1 MSFSSEVYMMG
12 RIRRGIVLGLRSLLL
27 HKLRS
32 GLTTLGLMFGVAAV
46 ISMLAVGEG
55 ASRSAQRD
63 IEQLGAT
70 NIILRSV
77 KPSDDAQAATG
88 RQASLILRYGLT
100 YADYRR
106 IIETVPT
113 VRHALPVREIR
124 KQIRSLERALDGR
137 VVGTTHD
144 YAEFNH
150 LQVVKGR
157 FLERSDD
164 ELYRNC
170 AVLAHATAMALF
182 PYVDPVGQTINL
194 GTDAYTVVG
203 VTSERAA
210 TALAGNSVTNQ
221 DYNRD
226 VYIPLN
232 TCRLRFGERILELRS
247 GRFVP
252 PKKPELTQLT
262 IQVNSI
268 DEVTPTASV
277 LVKSY
282 EPYHPQQDV
291 QIAVPYELLEQARRS
306 ARQFTII
313 LGTIASISLLVGGI
327 GIMNIMLATVT
338 ERTREIGIRRALGA
352 KRRDITQQFLIE
364 CVALSAVGGFA
375 GILLGMGIPRL
386 IVYFFPDQKTII
398 TVQSVLLA
406 FGVSVGVGILF
417 GVYPARR
424 AALMDPIEAL
434 RHE

>member
-1 MSFSSEVYMMG
+1 MG
-12 RIRRGIVLGLRSLLL
+12 RIRRGVVLGLRSLLL

-32 GLTTLGLMFGVAAV
+32 GLTTLGVMFGVAAV

-55 ASRSAQRD
+55 ASRSVQRD

-77 KPSDDAQAATG
+77 KPSDEVQAATG
-88 RQASLILRYGLT
+88 RQAPLILRYGLT

-106 IIETVPT
+106 IIETVPN
-113 VRHALPVREIR
+113 VRHVLPVREIR
-124 KQIRSLERALDGR
+124 KQIRCLERALDGR

-150 LQVVKGR
+150 LEVVKGR
-157 FLERSDD
+157 FLERFDD

-170 AVLAHATAMALF
+170 AVLAHATAVALF
-182 PYVDPVGQTINL
+182 PYGDPIGETINL
-194 GTDAYTVVG
+194 GSDAYTVVG

-210 TALAGNSVTNQ
+210 TAVVGNSITGQ

-232 TCRLRFGERILELRS
+232 TCRLRFGERILEMRS
-247 GRFVP
+247 GRFSAEET
-252 PKKPELTQLT
+252 ELTQLT

-268 DEVTPTASV
+268 DEVKPTASV
-277 LVKSY
+277 LAESY
-282 EPYHPQQDV
+282 EPYHPLKDV

-327 GIMNIMLATVT
+327 GIMNIMLASVT

-386 IVYFFPDQKTII
+386 IVYFFPDQKTIV
-398 TVQSVLLA
+398 TVQSVLVA
-406 FGVSVGVGILF
+406 FGISVGVGILF

-424 AALMDPIEAL
+424 AALLDPIEAL

>member
-1 MSFSSEVYMMG
+1 MG
-12 RIRRGIVLGLRSLLL
+12 RIRRGIVLGLRSLML

-55 ASRSAQRD
+55 ASRSVQRD

-77 KPSDDAQAATG
+77 KPTDEAQAASG
-88 RQASLILRYGLT
+88 KQAPLILRYGLT
-100 YADYRR
+100 YDDYQR
-106 IIETVPT
+106 IAETVPT
-113 VRHALPVREIR
+113 IKQMLPVREIR
-124 KQIRSLERALDGR
+124 KQIRSLEHALDAR
-137 VVGTTHD
+137 VVGTIQD

-150 LQVVKGR
+150 LEVVKGR
-157 FLERSDD
+157 FLQRADD

-182 PYVDPVGQTINL
+182 PHEDPIGETINL
-194 GTDAYTVVG
+194 GNDAYTVVG
-203 VTSERAA
+203 VTSERAK
-210 TALAGNSVTNQ
+210 TADAGAGVTGQ
-221 DYNRD
+221 DYNND

-232 TCRLRFGERILELRS
+232 TCRVRFGERILEMRS
-247 GRFVP
+247 GRFSA
-252 PKKPELTQLT
+252 EETEITQLT
-262 IQVNSI
+262 VQVNSI
-268 DEVTPTASV
+268 DEVTPTATV
-277 LVKSY
+277 LAKTY
-282 EPYHPQQDV
+282 EPYHPLKDV

-352 KRRDITQQFLIE
+352 KRRDIIQQFLIE
-364 CVALSAVGGFA
+364 CVTLSAVGGLA
-375 GILLGMGIPRL
+375 GILVGMGIPQL

-398 TVQSVLLA
+398 TVQSVFVA
-406 FGVSVGVGILF
+406 FGISVTVGILF

>member
-1 MSFSSEVYMMG
+1 MG
-12 RIRRGIVLGLRSLLL
+12 RIGRGIVLGVRSLML

-55 ASRSAQRD
+55 ASRSVQRD

-77 KPSDDAQAATG
+77 KPSDEAQAASG
-88 RQASLILRYGLT
+88 KQSPLILRYGLT
-100 YADYRR
+100 YDDYRR
-106 IIETVPT
+106 IAETVPT
-113 VRHALPVREIR
+113 IKQILPVREIR
-124 KQIRSLERALDGR
+124 KQIRSLEHVLDAR
-137 VVGTTHD
+137 VVGTIHD

-150 LQVVKGR
+150 LEVVKGR

-182 PYVDPVGQTINL
+182 PYDDPIGETINL
-194 GTDAYTVVG
+194 GNDAYTVVG
-203 VTSERAA
+203 VTSERAK
-210 TALAGNSVTNQ
+210 TSDSGTGVTGQ

-232 TCRLRFGERILELRS
+232 TCRVRFGERILEMRS
-247 GRFVP
+247 GRFSA
-252 PKKPELTQLT
+252 EETEITQLT
-262 IQVNSI
+262 VQVNSI
-268 DEVTPTASV
+268 DEVTPTATV
-277 LVKSY
+277 LAKSY
-282 EPYHPQQDV
+282 EPYHPQKDV
-291 QIAVPYELLEQARRS
+291 QMAIPYELLEQARRS

-352 KRRDITQQFLIE
+352 KRRDIIQQFLIE
-364 CVALSAVGGFA
+364 CVTLSAVGGLA
-375 GILLGMGIPRL
+375 GILLGMGIPRI

-398 TVQSVLLA
+398 TVQSVIVA
-406 FGVSVGVGILF
+406 FGISVCVGILF

>member
-1 MSFSSEVYMMG
+1 MG
-12 RIRRGIVLGLRSLLL
+12 RIRRGIVLGFRSLLL

-55 ASRSAQRD
+55 ASRSVQRD

-77 KPSDDAQAATG
+77 KPSDEAQAATG
-88 RQASLILRYGLT
+88 RQAALILRYGLT

-106 IIETVPT
+106 IVDTVPT
-113 VRHALPVREIR
+113 VKHILPVREIR
-124 KQIRSLERALDGR
+124 KQIRCLDRALDGR

-150 LQVVKGR
+150 LEVVKGR
-157 FLERSDD
+157 FLERADD

-182 PYVDPVGQTINL
+182 PYDDPIGETINL
-194 GTDAYTVVG
+194 GSDAYTVVG

-210 TALAGNSVTNQ
+210 TAVAGNGVTSQ

-232 TCRLRFGERILELRS
+232 TCRVRFGERILELRS
-247 GRFVP
+247 GRFSAEET
-252 PKKPELTQLT
+252 ELTQLT

-268 DEVTPTASV
+268 DEVTPTATV
-277 LVKSY
+277 LAKAY
-282 EPYHPQQDV
+282 EPYHPQKDV
-291 QIAVPYELLEQARRS
+291 QMAVPYELLEQARRS

-364 CVALSAVGGFA
+364 CVALSAIGGFA
-375 GILLGMGIPRL
+375 GILLGMGIPRM

-398 TVQSVLLA
+398 TLQSVILA
-406 FGVSVGVGILF
+406 FGISVGVGILF

>member
-1 MSFSSEVYMMG
+1 MG

-32 GLTTLGLMFGVAAV
+32 GLTALGLMFGVAAV

-77 KPSDDAQAATG
+77 KPSDDVQAATG
-88 RQASLILRYGLT
+88 RPASLILRYGLT

-150 LQVVKGR
+150 LEVVKGR
-157 FLERSDD
+157 FLERFDD

-170 AVLAHATAMALF
+170 AVLAHATAVALF
-182 PYVDPVGQTINL
+182 PYGDPIGETINL
-194 GTDAYTVVG
+194 GNDAYTVVG

-210 TALAGNSVTNQ
+210 TAVVGNSVTSQ

-247 GRFVP
+247 GRFSAEET
-252 PKKPELTQLT
+252 ELTQLT

-277 LVKSY
+277 LVASY
-282 EPYHPQQDV
+282 ERYHPQKDV
-291 QIAVPYELLEQARRS
+291 QMAIPYELLEQARRS

-375 GILLGMGIPRL
+375 GILVGMGIPRL
-386 IVYFFPDQKTII
+386 IVYFFPDQKTIV
-398 TVQSVLLA
+398 TVQSVLVA
-406 FGVSVGVGILF
+406 FGISVSVGILF

>member
-1 MSFSSEVYMMG
+1 MG

-77 KPSDDAQAATG
+77 KPSDEVQAATG
-88 RQASLILRYGLT
+88 RQAPLILRYGLT

-113 VRHALPVREIR
+113 IRHVLPVREIR

-150 LQVVKGR
+150 LEVVKGR
-157 FLERSDD
+157 FLERFDD

-170 AVLAHATAMALF
+170 AVLAHATAVALF
-182 PYVDPVGQTINL
+182 PYGDPIGETIKL
-194 GTDAYTVVG
+194 GSDAYTVVG
-203 VTSERAA
+203 VTSERAS
-210 TALAGNSVTNQ
+210 TAVAGNSVTSQ

-232 TCRLRFGERILELRS
+232 TCRLRFGERILEMRS
-247 GRFVP
+247 GRFSAEET
-252 PKKPELTQLT
+252 ELTQLT

-277 LVKSY
+277 LAECY
-282 EPYHPQQDV
+282 EPYHPKKDV
-291 QIAVPYELLEQARRS
+291 QMAIPFELLEQARRS

-375 GILLGMGIPRL
+375 GILVGMGIPRL
-386 IVYFFPDQKTII
+386 IVYFFPDQKTIV
-398 TVQSVLLA
+398 TVQSVLVA
-406 FGVSVGVGILF
+406 FGISVSVGILF